1 MTEGSSAGF
10 IWHDEW
16 LLGYAPMDEVH
27 EAFVEVVGRM
37 LEAPEAQLAGLL
49 DEFETHAKQHFDAED
64 RWMVETGFPAR
75 TCHID
80 EHAAVLR
87 SVQGIRRQLTA
98 GNPAAVRRLA
108 LELQAWFPG
117 HAQHLDSALAHWI
130 CKLRLGGTPIVLRCR
145 IASTSRERLNRAEG
159 AIHADA

>member
-1 MTEGSSAGF
+1 MTEDSSPSF
-10 IWHDEW
+10 TWHDEW

-37 LEAPEAQLAGLL
+37 LKAPEAQLAGLL
-49 DEFETHAKQHFDAED
+49 DEFEIHAKQHFDAED

-75 TCHID
+75 ACHID

-87 SVQGIRRQLTA
+87 SVQGIRRQLVA

-117 HAQHLDSALAHWI
+117 HAQHLDSALAHWM
-130 CKLRLGGTPIVLRCR
+130 CQLRLGGPPVVLRRR
-145 IASTSRERLNRAEG
+145 IGPASHEPLNHAEG